1 MPAAAVA
8 SFTPEIAGMSGTSVG
23 ARGET
28 ALDMGRNPKR
38 RQQDETD
45 GHGRICSGHANFL
58 AGLSCRTALQDVMA
72 GINPAITIVNRIGF
86 AEVTADSYFFGAILL
101 SAGFAASAL
110 ASVAAAS

>member
-1 MPAAAVA
+1 MVMAGFVPAMQ
-8 SFTPEIAGMSGTSVG
+8 T
-23 ARGET
+23 
-28 ALDMGRNPKR
+28 
-38 RQQDETD
+38 
-45 GHGRICSGHANFL
+45 FL

-110 ASVAAAS
+110 ASVAAASGLSMRSTLAVSRSFAT